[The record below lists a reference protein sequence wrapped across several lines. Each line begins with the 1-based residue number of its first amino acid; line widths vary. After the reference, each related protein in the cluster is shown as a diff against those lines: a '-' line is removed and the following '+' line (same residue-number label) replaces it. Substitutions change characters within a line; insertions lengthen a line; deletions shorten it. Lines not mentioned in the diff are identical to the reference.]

1 MTRVALFFVLIGM
14 FSCARPLAKFDY
26 SQEKTVAPAKI
37 SFTNGSQNAET
48 YMWDFGDGTTSTE
61 ASPQHTYTLSGNY
74 KVTLTAVKGGKKT
87 TTKEKISIDAPKE
100 CLVFMETSMGDMT
113 FKLYDQTPKHR
124 DNFLK
129 LADEDYYND
138 LLFHRVIS
146 GFMVQGGDP
155 NSRGADSNKPLG
167 SGGPSYRIDAEFNPE
182 LAHVKGAL
190 AAART
195 GGPSNPKKMSSG
207 SQFYIV
213 QGKEV
218 SGAEIDNLELR
229 KGIEYTEET
238 KMQYQ
243 KLGGTPFLDM
253 EYTVYGQLIEGWDT
267 LDKIAGVKTNMS
279 DRPIENV
286 IIKKVTVVK

>member
-1 MTRVALFFVLIGM
+1 MRKAILFILVLGV
-14 FSCARPLAKFDY
+14 FSCARPIAKFDY
-26 SQEKTVAPAKI
+26 SQEKNIAPAKI
-37 SFTNGSQNAET
+37 AFTNGSQNAES
-48 YMWDFGDGTTSTE
+48 YFWDFGDGNSSTE
-61 ASPQHTYTLSGNY
+61 PNPEHTYTLSGNY
-74 KVTLTAVKGGKKT
+74 SVSLTAIKGGKKT
-87 TTKEKISIDAPKE
+87 TSEQKLSIEAPKE

-113 FKLYDQTPKHR
+113 FKLFDETPKHR

-129 LADEDYYND
+129 LAEEGYYKD
-138 LLFHRVIS
+138 LVFHRIIE

-155 NSRGADSNKPLG
+155 NSRGADINKPLG
-167 SGGPSYRIDAEFNPE
+167 SGGPSYRIDAEFNAK

-218 SGAEIDNLELR
+218 SIRDLNNFELR

-238 KMQYQ
+238 KVQYQ

-253 EYTVYGQLIEGWDT
+253 EYTVYGQMVDGWDV
-267 LDKIAGVKTNMS
+267 LDKIAAVKTNMS
-279 DRPIENV
+279 DRPLENV
-286 IIKKVTVVK
+286 IIKNVTVVK